1 MEVSQMRKYLPLLFL
16 LSMSNQNTLANE
28 VNEDVVVLSC
38 SVEDESSRYASGRL
52 SREKFTEF
60 IKIVKINNEIIKVV
74 VGDEILTKEK
84 RAVNPSSPNFLRW
97 FEVDSDGITAYGE
110 QLNDSRGPS
119 WNVKLSSR
127 GEFRRQGV
135 TIRERGV
142 CSIQVKAF

>member
-1 MEVSQMRKYLPLLFL
+1 MRKYLPLLFL